1 MGRPTGVVIA
11 AFRGPVGRSL
21 LAAAGLVL
29 LAYLVR
35 GAGPERVAHVMWQAR
50 SWMPTILAFEVAQLL
65 GDVVALRSL
74 LRRQS
79 AKVPAS
85 TWVRSSAIAYA
96 MMVLLPAGRA
106 AGEVTRATLISQHIG
121 VAAAANA
128 SAQLQAAYVFAIAVA
143 SAAAF
148 GVVAW
153 SFGVHAPLA
162 LLLAG
167 NAALMFAIAAGLLKI
182 TRGGPLARWF
192 HRTAGLLRH
201 RLREREPHPA
211 SEPATRSVLPWRS
224 AVACSIA
231 RAGQLVQYGVVL
243 SSVGGMGDVRGAF
256 IAHGIHLVGATIG
269 DVIPNQLGVAD
280 GTYGT
285 FAGALGFSNAPAR
298 ALSIAFVAHVAQLTM
313 AGICVLVAALT
324 RRELTG
330 PAARETAP
338 IRST

>member
-1 MGRPTGVVIA
+1 
-11 AFRGPVGRSL
+11 
-21 LAAAGLVL
+21 
-29 LAYLVR
+29 VR
-35 GAGPERVAHVMWQAR
+35 GAGPERVAHVMWQTR

-79 AKVPAS
+79 AKVPPS

-96 MMVLLPAGRA
+96 MMILLPAGRA
-106 AGEVTRATLISQHIG
+106 AGEVARATLISQHIG
-121 VAAAANA
+121 VVAAASA

-148 GVVAW
+148 GVVA
-153 SFGVHAPLA
+153 STFGLHAPLA

-167 NAALMFAIAAGLLKI
+167 NAVLMLAIAAGLFEI

-192 HRTAGLLRH
+192 HRTASLLLH
-201 RLREREPHPA
+201 PLREREPRPA
-211 SEPATRSVLPWRS
+211 SEPATRRALPWRG

-243 SSVGGMGDVRGAF
+243 SSVGGVGGVRGAF

-269 DVIPNQLGVAD
+269 DVVPNQLGIAD
-280 GTYGT
+280 ATYGT
-285 FAGALGFSNAPAR
+285 FAGALGLSNAPAR
-298 ALSIAFVAHVAQLTM
+298 ALSIAFVAHIAQLTM

-330 PAARETAP
+330 PAGRETAT
-338 IRST
+338 IRPN

>member
-1 MGRPTGVVIA
+1 
-11 AFRGPVGRSL
+11 
-21 LAAAGLVL
+21 
-29 LAYLVR
+29 
-35 GAGPERVAHVMWQAR
+35 
-50 SWMPTILAFEVAQLL
+50 MPTILAFEVAQLL

-79 AKVPAS
+79 AKVPPS

-96 MMVLLPAGRA
+96 MMILLPAGRA
-106 AGEVTRATLISQHIG
+106 AGEVARATLISQHIG
-121 VAAAANA
+121 VVAAASA

-148 GVVAW
+148 GVVA
-153 SFGVHAPLA
+153 STFGLHAPLA

-167 NAALMFAIAAGLLKI
+167 NAVLMLAIAAGLFEI

-192 HRTAGLLRH
+192 HRTASLLLH
-201 RLREREPHPA
+201 PLREREPRPA
-211 SEPATRSVLPWRS
+211 SEPATRRALPWRG

-243 SSVGGMGDVRGAF
+243 SSVGGVGGVRGAF

-269 DVIPNQLGVAD
+269 DVVPNQLGIAD
-280 GTYGT
+280 ATYGT
-285 FAGALGFSNAPAR
+285 FAGALGLSNAPAR
-298 ALSIAFVAHVAQLTM
+298 ALSIAFVAHIAQLTM

-330 PAARETAP
+330 PAGRETAT
-338 IRST
+338 IRPN

>member
-1 MGRPTGVVIA
+1 MIA
-11 AFRGPVGRSL
+11 AFRGPIGRSL
-21 LAAAGLVL
+21 LAAAGLVV

-35 GAGPERVAHVMWQAR
+35 GAGPERVAHVMWQTR

-79 AKVPAS
+79 AKVPPS

-96 MMVLLPAGRA
+96 MMILLPAGRA
-106 AGEVTRATLISQHIG
+106 AGEVARATLISQHIG
-121 VAAAANA
+121 VVAAASA

-148 GVVAW
+148 GVVA
-153 SFGVHAPLA
+153 STFGLHAPLA

-167 NAALMFAIAAGLLKI
+167 NAVLMLAIAAGLFEI

-192 HRTAGLLRH
+192 HRTASLLLH
-201 RLREREPHPA
+201 PLREREPRPA
-211 SEPATRSVLPWRS
+211 SEPATRRALPWRG

-243 SSVGGMGDVRGAF
+243 SSVGGVGGVRGAF

-269 DVIPNQLGVAD
+269 DVVPNQLGIAD
-280 GTYGT
+280 ATYGT
-285 FAGALGFSNAPAR
+285 FAGALGLSNAPAR
-298 ALSIAFVAHVAQLTM
+298 ALSIAFVAHIAQLTM

-330 PAARETAP
+330 PAGRETAT
-338 IRST
+338 IRPN